1 MNGEIEIVPGEG
13 IPRGP
18 LPISVLVQ
26 LYRFMRV
33 MGQKERL
40 EFARWLA
47 KKPDLLGEWF
57 RRSLAR
63 YGDRYSNAS
72 EPFRPVREE
81 LPDAAPVTNIKSG
94 RDLAVVLAD
103 RPRGR
108 WWDVAGAPELRFRF
122 VDHELP
128 PLRTERT
135 SRFEDGSPSTAG
147 MRADLLLVGEDGMPV
162 VGEAKAAT
170 EERYDTDPVL
180 ALIQGLTLCAQLA
193 TPQQIDRLTHSY
205 KDAQFDA
212 RGLLGLYVIVVKPA
226 QAAPAEH
233 QAELYEAARSLAEAI
248 RGHQAL
254 HVVSRLAFIEARWNG
269 QLELQL
275 APPPQV

>member
-1 MNGEIEIVPGEG
+1 MSGEIEIVSGEG
-13 IPRGP
+13 VPQEA

-33 MGQKERL
+33 MSQEERL
-40 EFARWLA
+40 ELARWLTN
-47 KKPDLLGEWF
+47 KPDLLAEWF

-63 YGDRYSNAS
+63 YGNHYSNAS
-72 EPFRPVREE
+72 EPFRPVRDE
-81 LPDAAPVTNIKSG
+81 LPDAATVTDVRSG
-94 RDLAVVLAD
+94 RDLVVVLAD

-147 MRADLLLVGEDGMPV
+147 MRADLLLVGEDGMPI
-162 VGEAKAAT
+162 VGEVKAAT
-170 EERYDTDPVL
+170 EERYDSDAVL

-193 TPQQIDRLTHSY
+193 TPQQMERLAISY
-205 KDAQFDA
+205 QDSQFDA
-212 RGLLGLYVIVVKPA
+212 RGLVGLYVFVVKPA
-226 QAAPAEH
+226 QAARAKH
-233 QAELYEAARSLAEAI
+233 QDDLYEAARSLAGAI

-254 HVVSRLAFIEARWNG
+254 HVVPRLAFIEARWDG
-269 QLELQL
+269 RLELQL
-275 APPPQV
+275 ASAPLV

>member
-1 MNGEIEIVPGEG
+1 MSGEIEIVSGEAV
-13 IPRGP
+13 PQEA

-33 MGQKERL
+33 MGQEERL
-40 EFARWLA
+40 ELARWLTS
-47 KKPDLLGEWF
+47 KPDLLSEWF

-63 YGDRYSNAS
+63 YGNRYSNAS
-72 EPFRPVREE
+72 EPFRPVRDE
-81 LPDAAPVTNIKSG
+81 LPGAANVVDVRSG

-162 VGEAKAAT
+162 VGEVKAAT
-170 EERYDTDPVL
+170 EASYDSDPVL

-193 TPQQIDRLTHSY
+193 TPQQIQRLADTY
-205 KDAQFDA
+205 WDAQFDA
-212 RGLLGLYVIVVKPA
+212 RGLVGLYLIVVKPT
-226 QAAPAEH
+226 QAARAKY
-233 QAELYEAARSLAEAI
+233 QDELYEAARSLADVIKEQ
-248 RGHQAL
+248 QAL
-254 HVVSRLAFIEARWNG
+254 HVVSRLAFIEARWDG
-269 QLELQL
+269 RLELQL
-275 APPPQV
+275 HRRLSS